1 MSGSMSGTDDA
12 RERAKAFRLLWLSVL
27 DATMTDAACA
37 SEQCLALKEVMGTN
51 EEDALIAK
59 LSQPAVRA
67 QLADSKGVIKTLL
80 EAVPATVVSD
90 ADACQLLYG
99 RKACETD
106 VRAMFGNQGF
116 DDDKAMLMMMCQ
128 LQISQR
134 FAAMTAMVAA
144 LKDQDME
151 ECKQVVREMA
161 SAEAAITDHV
171 LQSLRALKQTA

>member
-1 MSGSMSGTDDA
+1 MNPTDDDA
-12 RERAKAFRLLWLSVL
+12 KERAKAFRLLWLGVL
-27 DATMTDAACA
+27 DESMTATACA

-51 EEDALIAK
+51 DEDALIAK

-80 EAVPATVVSD
+80 EAVPGTMVSD

-106 VRAMFGNQGF
+106 VRAMFGNQDF
-116 DDDKAMLMMMCQ
+116 ENDKEMLMMMCQ

-134 FAAMTAMVAA
+134 FTATMAMLAA
-144 LKDQDME
+144 LKDQDIE
-151 ECKQVVREMA
+151 EFRQVMKEMA

-171 LQSLRALKQTA
+171 LQSLRALKHTA